1 MTMRMRLFLEVTING
16 SKVMV
21 SKAVIHSVSSVIENG
36 QQFIVLTDGSKI
48 PVDEPY
54 AYFQLHLI

>member
-1 MTMRMRLFLEVTING
+1 MRLFLEVTING